1 MLPWADVWRSALG
14 MGLSPDAFWRLSL
27 KEWRWLTLTPGQA
40 CAGAD
45 LGELMRAYPD
55 TRLHPVPEEHV

>member
-1 MLPWADVWRSALG
+1 MLPWADVWRRALG

-55 TRLHPVPEEHV
+55 TR